1 MSNRVVLGL
10 QWGDEGKGKIVDL
23 LSQDADIVARGQG
36 GANAGHTVCINGQKF
51 ILHLIPSGILHA
63 DKICVIGNGLVVDL
77 IQLFAE
83 IRELEDLGID
93 TSGRILVS
101 GRANLVLPYHKIVEA
116 VNEAARGS
124 GAIDTSK
131 RGIGP
136 AYVDK
141 VGRTGVHVTDLFDEK
156 LLREKIEFNLDQKAH
171 LFAQLPEDQRPTVE
185 ITMATLKELARRAKP
200 YVADIPSYLHD
211 AIKSGKSVLFEGAQ
225 GTLLDVDFGTY
236 PFGTSSNSTVGG
248 ILTGLG
254 IGCKQLHRVTGIV
267 KAYQTRVGAGPFPTE
282 LHNSLGEKL
291 RETGAEYGATTG
303 RPRRC
308 GWLDLVL
315 LRYSVRIN
323 GVDDL
328 ALMKLD
334 VLDTLDEIKVCVG
347 YQINGKQVDI
357 PPQSSYQLN
366 DLEPVYETL
375 PGWSKPISGIR
386 DFSDLDPNAKSYL
399 KFIEDYVGANF
410 SIVSTGQDRQDTIVL
425 S

>member
-36 GANAGHTVCINGQKF
+36 GANAGHTVCVNGQKF
-51 ILHLIPSGILHA
+51 ILHLIPSGILHP

-141 VGRTGVHVTDLFDEK
+141 VGRTGVHVTDLLDEK
-156 LLREKIEFNLDQKAH
+156 LLREKIVFNLEQKAH
-171 LFAQLPEDQRPTVE
+171 IFEQLPEDQRPTVE
-185 ITMATLKELARRAKP
+185 ITMATLKELGQRVKP
-200 YVADIPSYLHD
+200 YVADIPVYLYR
-211 AIKSGKSVLFEGAQ
+211 AITSGKRVLFEGAQ

-236 PFGTSSNSTVGG
+236 PFATSSNSTVGG

-291 RETGAEYGATTG
+291 REIGAEYGATTG

-328 ALMKLD
+328 ALMKVD
-334 VLDTLDEIKVCVG
+334 VLDSLEELKVCVG
-347 YQINGKQVDI
+347 YKINGKRIDT
-357 PPQSSYQLN
+357 PPQSSYQL
-366 DLEPVYETL
+366 DDIEPIYETL
-375 PGWSKPISGIR
+375 PGWSKPISGVR
-386 DFSDLDPNAKSYL
+386 DFSELDPNAKSYL
-399 KFIEDYVGANF
+399 RFIEDYAGVKF
-410 SIVSTGQDRQDTIVL
+410 SIISTGQDRQDTIVI

>member
-23 LSQDADIVARGQG
+23 LSRDVDIIARSQG
-36 GANAGHTVCINGQKF
+36 GANAGHTVCVDGQKF
-51 ILHLIPSGILHA
+51 ILHLIPAGILHS
-63 DKICVIGNGLVVDL
+63 DKTCVIGNGVVLDL

-83 IRELEDLGID
+83 MREIEERGID

-101 GRANLVLPYHKIVEA
+101 GRANLVLPYHKIAEA
-116 VNEAARGS
+116 VNEQERGS

-141 VGRTGVHVTDLFDEK
+141 VGRIGIHVADIFDNGS
-156 LLREKIEFNLDQKAH
+156 LRSMVEFNLKAKQH
-171 LFAQLPEDQRPTVE
+171 LFSRLPEDQRPTVE
-185 ITMATLKELARRAKP
+185 ITMATLEELAQRVEP
-200 YVADIPSYLHD
+200 LVID
-211 AIKSGKSVLFEGAQ
+211 ASVFLTEAIAQGKKVLFEGAQ
-225 GTLLDVDFGTY
+225 GTLLDIDFGTY
-236 PFGTSSNSTVGG
+236 PFATSSNATVGG

-254 IGCKQLHRVTGIV
+254 VGHQNLHRVTGIV

-282 LHNSLGEKL
+282 LHDSLGEKI

-323 GVDDL
+323 GVDDM

-334 VLDTLDEIKVCVG
+334 VLDFLDEIKVCVG
-347 YQINGKQVDI
+347 YMLDGKRLDN
-357 PPQSSYQLN
+357 PPQSTKQFERA
-366 DLEPVYETL
+366 EPIYETL
-375 PGWSKPISGIR
+375 PAWSKPTRSIR
-386 DFSDLDPNAKSYL
+386 DFDDLDPNAKSYL
-399 KFIEDYVGANF
+399 KYIEDFVGSRF
-410 SIVSTGQDRQDTIVL
+410 SIVSTGEDRADTIVL